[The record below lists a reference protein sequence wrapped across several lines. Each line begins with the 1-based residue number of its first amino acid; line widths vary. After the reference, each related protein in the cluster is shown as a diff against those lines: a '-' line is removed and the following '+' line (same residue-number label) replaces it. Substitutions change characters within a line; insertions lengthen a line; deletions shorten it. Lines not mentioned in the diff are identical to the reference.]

1 MVDAAIASH
10 AWLHTFWPALCAA
23 ALTDCIVSDADDR
36 HARINVI
43 GASGVGKTTLA
54 RALAARLGVPHFDAD
69 DYYHYPTDPP
79 YQRQRSPVDRCAL
92 LEGDLGPLDAWV
104 LSGGAG
110 TWTPAPALRYTLHVF
125 LWLPSDVRIE
135 RILNR
140 ERELYGAR
148 IQPGGDMEKDHV
160 EFMAWTRH
168 YDDGTAEGT
177 NTLPHHEALLARS
190 TCPVIRIVEP
200 LPLDGAL
207 DQVVAR
213 VTRLRP
219 ADFAS

>member
-1 MVDAAIASH
+1 MGDERKASSTTG
-10 AWLHTFWPALCAA
+10 A
-23 ALTDCIVSDADDR
+23 

-54 RALAARLGVPHFDAD
+54 RALATRLGVPHFDAD

-79 YQRQRSPVDRCAL
+79 YQRQRSPEDRCAL
-92 LEGDLGPLDAWV
+92 LERDLGSLDAWV

-110 TWTPAPALRYTLHVF
+110 TWTPAPALRYTMHVF
-125 LWLPSDVRIE
+125 LWLPTDVRIA
-135 RILNR
+135 RILKR

-148 IQPGGDMEKDHV
+148 ILPGGDMEKDHV
-160 EFMAWTRH
+160 EFMAWTRR

-190 TCPVIRIVEP
+190 TCPVVRLAEP
-200 LPLDGAL
+200 VALEEAL
-207 DQVVAR
+207 DQVLALVPR
-213 VTRLRP
+213 
-219 ADFAS
+219 